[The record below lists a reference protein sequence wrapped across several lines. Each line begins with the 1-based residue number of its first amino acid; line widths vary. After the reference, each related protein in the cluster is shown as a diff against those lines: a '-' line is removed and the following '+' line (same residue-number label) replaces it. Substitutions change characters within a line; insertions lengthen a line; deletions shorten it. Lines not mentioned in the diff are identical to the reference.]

1 LTHDPVPSV
10 LTEDHEAFRSLVRR
24 YVDERVNPRVDEW
37 EAAGEMPLHDVFAE
51 MAALGFLGL
60 VYDPAWGGQGADH
73 LFTLVL
79 AEEFGRCDH
88 GSLPMALGVQVDMA
102 TPSLHRFGSDQLRT
116 DWLAPAL
123 RGEMVAAV
131 AGTEPDAGSDVA
143 GIRTRAR
150 RDGDDWVIS
159 GSKMYITNG
168 LQADWLCLL
177 ARTSDPVDDAG
188 YSGMSQILVPT
199 DVEGFRVDRKLDK
212 LGMRASDT
220 GLLTFDEVRVPVS
233 HTIGHEGMGFQQQM
247 AQFVI
252 ERMWAAYSTA
262 TACER
267 ALERTRDWVRERE
280 AFGKPLARHQYV
292 AYSLAELA
300 AEVDLLRT
308 YNHQVAAAHT
318 AGIDVTRQATIAKLK
333 AGRLHREVADACL
346 QFHGGIGYM
355 EETWTA
361 RFLRDARLTGIGG
374 GADEVM
380 LRVLSMIDGIA

>member
-1 LTHDPVPSV
+1 MPSIF
-10 LTEDHEAFRSLVRR
+10 TDEHAAFREVVRR
-24 YVDERVNPRVDEW
+24 YVTERVNPSIDDW
-37 EAAGEMPLHDVFAE
+37 EAAGEMPLHELFVE
-51 MAALGFLGL
+51 MAELGFLGL
-60 VYDPAWGGQGADH
+60 TYDERWGGQGVDH

-88 GSLPMALGVQVDMA
+88 GSLPMALGVHTDMA
-102 TPSLHRFGSDQLRT
+102 TPSLHQFGSDELRET
-116 DWLAPAL
+116 YLASAM
-123 RGEMVAAV
+123 RGEMVSAIAV
-131 AGTEPDAGSDVA
+131 TEPEAGSDVA
-143 GIRTRAR
+143 GIRTRAE
-150 RDGDDWVIS
+150 RDGDHWVIS

-177 ARTSDPVDDAG
+177 ARTSDEGG
-188 YSGMSQILVPT
+188 YAGMSQIVVPT
-199 DVEGFRVDRKLDK
+199 DLPGFSVARKLDK

-220 GLLTFDEVRVPVS
+220 GLLMLDGVRVPVAN
-233 HTIGHEGMGFQQQM
+233 TIGEVGRGFQQQM

-267 ALERTRDWVRERE
+267 AISRTVDYLKQRTT
-280 AFGKPLARHQYV
+280 FGQPVIAHQHV
-292 AYSLAELA
+292 AYRLAELA
-300 AEVDLLRT
+300 AEVDLLRN
-308 YNHQVAAAHT
+308 YNHQVAAAHV
-318 AGIDVTRQATIAKLK
+318 AGEDVVRMATIAKLK

-346 QFHGGIGYM
+346 QFHGGVGYM

-380 LRVLSMIDGIA
+380 LRVLALMDGMTA